1 MAAIT
6 ETVELLKKIEGS
18 LKIYENLE
26 WNEGFI
32 GRNLFWQHLISDEKC
47 IIKFSSAKVTIKP
60 YVYYNTY

>member
-18 LKIYENLE
+18 LKIDENLE

-32 GRNLFWQHLISDEKC
+32 GRNLFWQYVISDDKC
-47 IIKFSSAKVTIKP
+47 IIKFSSAKVPIKP